1 MKKYG
6 KKWRKLQK
14 EKESLK
20 KTNVSTARPFLR
32 TCQTK
37 MLCTHY
43 TGRVGGI
50 LPGSC
55 HSLLIEKNEKECI
68 CTKCKKV
75 FPIKKMA
82 QMNRLV
88 AYLSNKGCMTDEKLI
103 NKLSRG
109 IEPAYYYKVS
119 ENEMKIDLPVEV
131 RLESSL

>member
-1 MKKYG
+1 MG
-6 KKWRKLQK
+6 IKWRKLQK
-14 EKESLK
+14 EKELHK
-20 KTNVSTARPFLR
+20 ATNVSVV
-32 TCQTK
+32 TCKRKT
-37 MLCTHY
+37 LCTHY

-119 ENEMKIDLPVEV
+119 ENEIKIDEV
-131 RLESSL
+131 DSK